1 MKGSRTVLKTS
12 WMGRL
17 IRLSL
22 TAHPN
27 KIQEIARKEL
37 IKNVKPHDMT
47 PKERL
52 IFQCDY
58 WELQKKTEDSK
69 KDFLSDRSLLDILAY
84 DLDIMKRKDVYAM
97 LPRFVGRYD
106 VLCYIPIEF
115 PLIVDN
121 VRFHDISYQH
131 DIDYKI
137 RNLLDSLQQLDQCLV
152 VKTLKG
158 TVEQR
163 TNKLKDLITNGVK

>member
-1 MKGSRTVLKTS
+1 LKVALTGSHGTGKTTI
-12 WMGRL
+12 L
-17 IRLSL
+17 NNIE
-22 TAHPN
+22 HPN

-97 LPRFVGRYD
+97 LPRLVGRYD

-137 RNLLDSLQQLDQCLV
+137 RNLLESLKKLDKCLE

-163 TNKLKDLITNGVK
+163 VTKLKTIIK

>member
-1 MKGSRTVLKTS
+1 MNIALTGSHGTGKTTI
-12 WMGRL
+12 L
-17 IRLSL
+17 NNI
-22 TAHPN
+22 AHPN

-37 IKNVKPHDMT
+37 IKDVKPHDMT

-84 DLDIMKRKDVYAM
+84 DLDIMKHKDVYAM
-97 LPRFVGRYD
+97 LPRLVGRYD

-115 PLIVDN
+115 PLEIDN
-121 VRFHDISYQH
+121 VRFHDVSYQH

-137 RNLLDSLQQLDQCLV
+137 RNLLESLQKIDHCLE

-163 TNKLKDLITNGVK
+163 VTKLKTIIK